1 MLKKITSTVFYAA
14 VVIMAVGAAIWL
26 TITGHTLHTGGLL
39 MALGAILA
47 AVLFGFRLAEGF
59 GPNRL
64 SIWPG
69 RALPHLPSALAP
81 ADGDHGLGR
90 AA

>member
-1 MLKKITSTVFYAA
+1 MLKRITSAVFYAA
-14 VVIMAVGAAIWL
+14 VVIIAAGSAVWL

-39 MALGAILA
+39 MALGALLA

-59 GPNRL
+59 GPDRL
-64 SIWPG
+64 SIWSG
-69 RALPHLPSALAP
+69 RVLPNLPP
-81 ADGDHGLGR
+81 ARAENDNRLGK